1 MQQHLLKLLPTINII
16 EDKEI
21 PVKLW
26 DIPQTISELSY
37 LTHDYFR
44 YYGKFPSTVA
54 AQLLEQFP
62 APKNGIL
69 LDNFAGSGTSL
80 VEASLRGVKSVGIDI
95 NPLAV
100 LSGKVKTSR
109 YDTNNLEKTFTKL
122 SNSFFDI
129 NTNFLPTNLPNES
142 FLKKWFQESVVVDLA
157 RLREIILKIDNT
169 KERDFFILAFLAV
182 IRRVS
187 LAYDGEVRPHINP
200 KKRQR
205 NAFEAFAKKVKD
217 MTRTQIEFN
226 FAFANRTEGEAIL
239 ANSMENYSKH
249 LPKGNYWLVISHPPY
264 LNCFDYLPVFN
275 LELEWANS
283 FEHLWCGKTKKDLRK
298 QELKAWPA
306 KTEKSVKDYYG
317 SLERAYKITFD
328 LQPRGGKCAIVIGDC
343 TIQGKLEKVHKKLIG
358 VMEKIGYKISEIN
371 YRTTNYSTGKYSYQH
386 RADYHGKDEEKKD
399 AILVFEKN

>member
-1 MQQHLLKLLPTINII
+1 MQQHLLKLLPTIDLI
-16 EDKEI
+16 EDTSI

-26 DIPQTISELSY
+26 DIPQTIGELSY

-69 LDNFAGSGTSL
+69 LDNFSGSGTSL
-80 VEASLRGVKSVGIDI
+80 VEASLRGIQSVGIDI

-109 YDTNNLEKTFTKL
+109 YDTNNLEKTYAKVANRFFDQNTEYL
-122 SNSFFDI
+122 SN
-129 NTNFLPTNLPNES
+129 NLPDDS
-142 FLKKWFQESVVVDLA
+142 FLKKWFQESVVADLA
-157 RLREIILKIDNT
+157 RLREIILEIENSR
-169 KERDFFILAFLAV
+169 ERDFFVLAFLAI

-200 KKRQR
+200 QKRQR

-217 MTRTQIEFN
+217 MTNSQIEFN
-226 FAFANRTEGEAIL
+226 LGFTNRAEGKSFL
-239 ANSMENYSKH
+239 ANSMEDYSHH

-283 FEHLWCGKTKKDLRK
+283 FEHLWSGQTKKDLRK

-306 KTEKSVKDYYG
+306 KSEKHVTDYYD
-317 SLERAYKITFD
+317 SLARSYKITYD
-328 LQPRGGKCAIVIGDC
+328 LQPRGGKCAVVIGDC
-343 TIQGKLEKVHKKLIG
+343 TIQGKLEPVHKKMID
-358 VMEKIGYKISEIN
+358 VMKKIGYQISEIN

-386 RADYHGKDEEKKD
+386 RADYHGETEKKKD
-399 AILVFEKN
+399 AILVFEKH

>member
-1 MQQHLLKLLPTINII
+1 MQQQLLKLLPTIDLI
-16 EDKEI
+16 EDNEI
-21 PVKLW
+21 PVRLW

-62 APKNGIL
+62 APKDGIL

-80 VEASLRGVKSVGIDI
+80 VEASLRGIKSVGIDI

-109 YDTNNLEKTFTKL
+109 YDTNNLERTYGKL
-122 SNSFFDI
+122 SNSFFDLSI
-129 NTNFLPTNLPNES
+129 QISPDNLPDES
-142 FLKKWFQESVVVDLA
+142 FLQKWFQESVVADLA
-157 RLREIILKIDNT
+157 RLREIILKIENA
-169 KERDFFILAFLAV
+169 KERDFFILAYLAI

-217 MTRTQIEFN
+217 MINSQVEFN
-226 FAFANRTEGEAIL
+226 FGFANRADGVSIL
-239 ANSMENYSKH
+239 ANSMEDYSKK

-275 LELEWANS
+275 LELEWANT
-283 FEHLWCGKTKKDLRK
+283 FEHLWAGQTKKDLRK

-306 KTEKSVKDYYG
+306 KTDASVKNYYD
-317 SLERAYKITFD
+317 SLERAYKTTFD
-328 LQPRGGKCAIVIGDC
+328 LQTKGGKCAIVIGDC
-343 TIQGKLEKVHKKLIG
+343 TIQGKLEQVHKKLID
-358 VMEKIGYKISEIN
+358 VMKNIGYQISEIN

-386 RADYHGKDEEKKD
+386 RADYHGETEKKKD
-399 AILVFEKN
+399 AILVFEKH